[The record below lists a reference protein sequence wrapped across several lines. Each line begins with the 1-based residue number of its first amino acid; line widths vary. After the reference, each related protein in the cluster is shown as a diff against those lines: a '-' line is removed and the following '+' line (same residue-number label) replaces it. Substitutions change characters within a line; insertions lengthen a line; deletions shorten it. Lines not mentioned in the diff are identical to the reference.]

1 MVGLGMTPTSR
12 LPGFYKLPLAER
24 RQVLARDCGLS
35 DDELAAFEG
44 RGGLT
49 PSSADQMVENAVGVL
64 ALPLGLGLN
73 FVVNG
78 TPVLVPM
85 AVEEPSVV
93 AACSHV
99 ARLAAAGG
107 GFTADA
113 DPPRMVGQ
121 IQVLDVLDPVRG
133 LAAVRA
139 AKDELAALGNRFC
152 RGLVERGGGVFDVD
166 ARILEQLQDGV
177 HADLDGGG
185 AMLVVHVRMN
195 VCDAMG
201 ANAVNTVVE
210 GIAKDVERIAGGR
223 VRLRILSN
231 LCDERLARATM
242 RVPYDVLATGDV
254 AGRDVAIGIVESYRL
269 AARDP
274 YRATTHNKGIMN
286 GIDAV
291 AIATGNDWRAIEAG
305 AHAFAAR
312 SGRYTS
318 LSSFRL
324 DDDGAALIGAIELP
338 MAVGTVGGSTTAHPT
353 VRACRKI
360 LGAFATRADHLAG
373 LMASVGLAQNTAALK
388 ALATEGIQRG
398 HMALH
403 ARRGLARD
411 TQTSSDRRVSS

>member
-1 MVGLGMTPTSR
+1 MAPTSR

-24 RQVLARDCGLS
+24 RQVLARDHGLS
-35 DDELAAFEG
+35 GVELQAFEAA
-44 RGGLT
+44 GGLT
-49 PSSADQMVENAVGVL
+49 AAAADQMVENAVGVF

-78 TPVLVPM
+78 VPVLVPM

-93 AACSHV
+93 AACSHI
-99 ARLAAAGG
+99 ARLAAEGG
-107 GFTADA
+107 GFVADA

-121 IQVLDVLDPVRG
+121 IQVLDVADPAGG

-139 AKDELAALGNRFC
+139 AKDELAALGNAFC
-152 RGLVERGGGVFDVD
+152 KGLVDRGGGVFDVD

-210 GIAKDVERIAGGR
+210 GIAKDVARVAGGR

-231 LCDERLARATM
+231 LCDERRARATM
-242 RVPYDVLATGDV
+242 RIPYAVLATGDV
-254 AGRDVAIGIVESYRL
+254 SGRDVAVGIVEAYRL

-286 GIDAV
+286 GVDAV

-305 AHAFAAR
+305 AHAYAAR
-312 SGRYTS
+312 GGRYTS
-318 LSSFRL
+318 LSTFRL
-324 DDDGAALIGAIELP
+324 DDTAGTLVGAIELP

-360 LGAFATRADHLAG
+360 LGELATSADRLAG

-403 ARRGLARD
+403 ARKAASRD
-411 TQTSSDRRVSS
+411 AAFERVSS